1 MPLREDLLSPIAGE
15 NPSGVDVRYDTK
27 LLLYDKIKEARRE
40 DDGLAQGEWQQ
51 ERKVADPSLVLKL
64 TQEALATKTKDLQ
77 LSAWLCEALLRK
89 EGFAGLRQGITLCQG
104 LVANFWD
111 TLYPPIDDGDLELR
125 AAPLDWLG
133 TALDLP
139 LKNVAL
145 TSAGSGF
152 LKYKES
158 RLVGYEA
165 AAQGDKEKKQRN
177 DRIKDG
183 KMTAEDFDK
192 AFVET
197 PKAFYVQSEKDL
209 DGCLAALKS
218 LDETCDDKFGNAGP
232 ALGKLKTVIEEIRHT
247 VHGLLQKK
255 RETEP
260 DPVEEVPAEAGAE
273 AGESGGTN
281 GAGGGGARNAVPSI
295 VISVMN
301 SSEPADRR
309 EVIASIAKA
318 AAFLRQR
325 EPHSPASYLM
335 MRGLRWG
342 ELRAAARLSDAA
354 LLEAPPTELRQ
365 QIKRLALAEK
375 WAELL
380 DTAESAM
387 SLPCSRAWLDLQR
400 HVVEACTALGSD
412 YEPIASAIRLELKV
426 LLHDVP
432 ELLQAT
438 MLDDTPAANG
448 ETRAWLLQLM
458 KPATKPQ
465 GAPPPPAADGD
476 GTGDVSAVAPQP
488 QISESS
494 PEPSWPSKNADSYD
508 IATEAL
514 KAGQAEKAFDIMQRE
529 IARQTSGRGRFQRK
543 FQLVQL
549 CVAAGKDAIAQPL
562 LDDLAAAIETHKL
575 DEWED
580 RHLVATALTTLM
592 NLSKKIQGNA
602 SEKQKLFER
611 ICRLDPVRAL
621 SAG

>member
-1 MPLREDLLSPIAGE
+1 MPLREDLLNPIAGE

-51 ERKVADPSLVLKL
+51 ERKVADVPLVLKL

-77 LSAWLCEALLRK
+77 LTVWLCEALLRK
-89 EGFAGLRQGITLCQG
+89 EGFAGLRQGLTLCQG

-133 TALDLP
+133 GALDLS
-139 LKNVAL
+139 LKNVPL
-145 TSAGSGF
+145 SSAGYGF

-158 RLVGYEA
+158 RVVGYETA
-165 AAQGDKEKKQRN
+165 ASGDKEKKQRN
-177 DRIKDG
+177 DRIKEG
-183 KMTAEDFDK
+183 KLTAEDFDK

-197 PKAFYVQSEKDL
+197 PKAFYVQTEKDL

-218 LDETCDDKFGNAGP
+218 LDETCDERFGNAGP
-232 ALGKLKTVIEEIRHT
+232 SLGKLKTALEEIRHT
-247 VHGLLQKK
+247 VHALLQKK

-260 DPVEEVPAEAGAE
+260 DPVEKVAAEASPDGAG
-273 AGESGGTN
+273 ADGAGGTN
-281 GAGGGGARNAVPSI
+281 SGARSAVPSI

-325 EPHSPASYLM
+325 EPHSPAAYLM

-380 DTAESAM
+380 ETAENAM

-400 HVVEACTALGSD
+400 HVVEACTALGND
-412 YEPIASAIRLELKV
+412 YAPIAAAIRLELKV

-432 ELLQAT
+432 ELLQAS

-458 KPATKPQ
+458 KPAAKPQ
-465 GAPPPPAADGD
+465 PAPAPDPATNGD
-476 GTGDVSAVAPQP
+476 GTAEASMASVPPQA
-488 QISESS
+488 SESA

-508 IATEAL
+508 IAMEAL
-514 KAGQAEKAFDIMQRE
+514 KAGQAEKAFDLMQRE

-543 FQLVQL
+543 LQLVQL
-549 CVAAGKDAIAQPL
+549 CVSAGKDAIAQPL

-580 RHLVATALTTLM
+580 RQLVATALTTLM
-592 NLSKKIQGNA
+592 SLSKKIQGNA

>member
-1 MPLREDLLSPIAGE
+1 MPIREDLLNPIAGD

-40 DDGLAQGEWQQ
+40 DDGLAQGDWQQ
-51 ERKVADPSLVLKL
+51 ERKVADVPLVLKL
-64 TQEALATKTKDLQ
+64 TQEALATRTKDLQ
-77 LSAWLCEALLRK
+77 LCVWLSEALLRT

-111 TLYPPIDDGDLELR
+111 TLYPPIEDGDLELR

-133 TALDLP
+133 SALDISLKATP
-139 LKNVAL
+139 L
-145 TSAGSGF
+145 TRAGYGF

-158 RLVGYEA
+158 RIVGYEA
-165 AAQGDKEKKQRN
+165 QATGDKEKKQRAE
-177 DRIKDG
+177 RIKEG
-183 KMTAEDFDK
+183 KLTPEDFDK

-197 PKAFYVQSEKDL
+197 PKAFYVQTEKDL

-218 LDETCDDKFGNAGP
+218 LDETCDEKFGNAGP
-232 ALGKLKTVIEEIRHT
+232 ALGKLKTALEEIRHT

-273 AGESGGTN
+273 GGEGSN
-281 GAGGGGARNAVPSI
+281 GAGGAGASRGSVPSI

-325 EPHSPASYLM
+325 EPHSPAPYLM

-342 ELRAAARLSDAA
+342 ELRAAARLSNAA

-380 DTAESAM
+380 ETAENAM
-387 SLPCSRAWLDLQR
+387 SLPCSRAWLDLQK
-400 HVVEACTALGSD
+400 HVVEACTAMGTD
-412 YEPIASAIRLELKV
+412 YEPIANAIRLEVKV
-426 LLHDVP
+426 LIHDVP
-432 ELLQAT
+432 ELLNAAL
-438 MLDDTPAANG
+438 LDDTPAANA
-448 ETRAWLLQLM
+448 ETRAWLLQMM
-458 KPATKPQ
+458 KPSAKPQ
-465 GAPPPPAADGD
+465 PVSMAEVADGNGSADGSMAAAPPQAVD
-476 GTGDVSAVAPQP
+476 SA
-488 QISESS
+488 

-508 IATEAL
+508 VATEAL
-514 KAGQAEKAFDIMQRE
+514 KAGQAERAFDIMQRE
-529 IARQTSGRGRFQRK
+529 IARQMSGRGRFQRK
-543 FQLVQL
+543 LQLVQL

-580 RHLVATALTTLM
+580 RQLVATALTTLM
-592 NLSKKIQGNA
+592 TLSKKIQGNA
-602 SEKQKLFER
+602 SDKQKLFER

>member
-1 MPLREDLLSPIAGE
+1 MALREGLLNPIAGE

-40 DDGLAQGEWQQ
+40 DDGLNQGAWQQ
-51 ERKVADPSLVLKL
+51 ERKTANVPQILQL
-64 TQEALATKTKDLQ
+64 TQDALATKTKDLQ
-77 LSAWLCEALLRK
+77 LAAWLSEALLRS
-89 EGFAGLRQGITLCQG
+89 EGFGGLRQGLTLCQG
-104 LVANFWD
+104 LIANFWD
-111 TLYPPIDDGDLELR
+111 SLFPPIDDGDLELR

-133 TALDLP
+133 SALDLS
-139 LKNVAL
+139 LKNVPL
-145 TSAGSGF
+145 TRAGHGF
-152 LKYKES
+152 LKYQES
-158 RLVGYEA
+158 RLVGYET
-165 AAQGDKEKKQRN
+165 AAQGDKEKKQRAE
-177 DRIKDG
+177 RIKEG
-183 KMTAEDFDK
+183 KLTAEDFDK

-218 LDETCDDKFGNAGP
+218 LEETCDEKFGNAGP
-232 ALGKLKTVIEEIRHT
+232 ALGKLKTALEEIRHT
-247 VHGLLQKK
+247 VHNLLQKK

-260 DPVEEVPAEAGAE
+260 DPVEEAPAEAADGAAADGTGAP
-273 AGESGGTN
+273 AGAR
-281 GAGGGGARNAVPSI
+281 GAGPSI
-295 VISVMN
+295 VISVMT

-309 EVIASIAKA
+309 EVIASVAKA

-325 EPHSPASYLM
+325 EPLSPAPYLM

-342 ELRAAARLSDAA
+342 ELRAAARLSNAA

-375 WAELL
+375 WSELL
-380 DTAESAM
+380 ETAENAM

-412 YEPIASAIRLELKV
+412 YEVIAAAIRLELKV

-432 ELLQAT
+432 ELLDAA

-458 KPATKPQ
+458 RPVSKPQ
-465 GAPPPPAADGD
+465 QAPASMPSAEGEAGAEAASGPLPS
-476 GTGDVSAVAPQP
+476 SA
-488 QISESS
+488 
-494 PEPSWPSKNADSYD
+494 PEPSWPSKTADAYD
-508 IATEAL
+508 VATEAL
-514 KAGQAEKAFDIMQRE
+514 KAGQAEKAFDIMQQE

-543 FQLVQL
+543 LELVQL
-549 CVAAGKDAIAQPL
+549 CVTADKDAIAQPL
-562 LDDLAAAIETHKL
+562 LDDLAAAIEAHKL

-580 RHLVATALTTLM
+580 RQLVATALTTLM

-602 SEKQKLFER
+602 SEKQKIFER

-621 SAG
+621 TAG